1 MGGPMLDE
9 APGPIVQHRI
19 GIRGGLT
26 TAWHSGG
33 QSANRYNRGRV
44 AIKRDY
50 YETLGVPRE
59 ASDEEIKRAFRRAA
73 QKHHPDV
80 DGSDGAE
87 ERFKELN
94 EAYRI
99 LSDRQRRAAY
109 DMFGHAGVDGASAAG
124 DPFGG
129 GFGPFGD
136 IFDAFFGGSPA
147 GTRRR
152 RQVVA
157 GADLRYDLT
166 IDLGAA
172 VTGRNVEISFP
183 SLDRCSTCS
192 GTGAEPGSEPQT
204 CPECNGT
211 GERRRVSQ
219 TILGQMVNIT
229 ACPRC
234 HGDGKVIGTPCHTC
248 KGDGRVHEERRLEV
262 TIPAGIENGQRI
274 ALEGQ
279 GEAGP
284 RGGPPGDLYVVVTVR
299 EDPDLVRRGT
309 ELYTEVPLT
318 FAQAALGATI
328 TVRTVEGPEEIEIP
342 AGTQSGHE
350 VRLRGRGVPRVRGST
365 RGDLHV
371 VATVVVPTRL
381 SKRERELYRELG
393 EIGGPAVLPK
403 TGPSLADRLRDMFS

>member
-1 MGGPMLDE
+1 M
-9 APGPIVQHRI
+9 AV
-19 GIRGGLT
+19 
-26 TAWHSGG
+26 
-33 QSANRYNRGRV
+33 
-44 AIKRDY
+44 KRDY
-50 YETLGVPRE
+50 YEILGVDRD
-59 ASDEEIKRAFRRAA
+59 ASEEDIKRAFRRAA

-80 DGSDGAE
+80 DTSTGAE

-94 EAYRI
+94 EAYRV

-109 DMFGHAGVDGASAAG
+109 DMFGHAGVDGASAG
-124 DPFGG
+124 GEPFGG

-147 GTRRR
+147 GGRR
-152 RQVVA
+152 RQRAVA

-166 IDLGAA
+166 ITLAEA
-172 VTGRNVEISFP
+172 VSGVSREIHFP
-183 SLDRCSTCS
+183 ALVQCGTCN
-192 GTGAEPGSEPQT
+192 GNGAEPGSEPER

-234 HGDGKVIGTPCHTC
+234 NGEGRIVSTPCHTC
-248 KGDGRVHEERRLEV
+248 KGDGRIREERRLEV
-262 TIPAGIENGQRI
+262 SIPPGIESGQRI

-284 RGGPPGDLYVVVTVR
+284 RGGPNGDLYVLVTVR
-299 EDPDLVRRGT
+299 EDADLVRRGT
-309 ELYTEVPLT
+309 ELYVEVPVT
-318 FAQAALGATI
+318 FAQAALGASVS
-328 TVRTVEGPEEIEIP
+328 VRTVEGSEEVAIP

-350 VRLRGRGVPRVRGST
+350 IRLRGRGMPRLRGSG

-371 VATVVVPTRL
+371 IATVVVPAKL
-381 SKRERELYRELG
+381 SRRERELLRELG
-393 EIGGPAVLPK
+393 EVSGPAVLPK
-403 TGPSLADRLRDMFS
+403 SGPSLGDRLRDLFS